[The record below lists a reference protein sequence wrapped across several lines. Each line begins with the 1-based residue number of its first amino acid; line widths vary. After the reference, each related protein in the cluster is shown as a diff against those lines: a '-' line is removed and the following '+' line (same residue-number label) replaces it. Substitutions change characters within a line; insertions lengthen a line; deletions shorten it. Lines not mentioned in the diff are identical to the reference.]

1 MPAIALMRS
10 LSLLALL
17 LVLVGCAG
25 PLVQE
30 EQTDPQVDAADQRES
45 QPSEAEAVSG
55 LSHQAREHYQQG
67 NYSAAIA
74 AAERGLRIN
83 RRTPELYLVLAQSY
97 FQMAQHQQADQFAQ
111 QGLRYSEP
119 GSVLSEAL
127 QAMRELVSA
136 RQPLHF

>member
-1 MPAIALMRS
+1 MPAMISIRA

-17 LVLVGCAG
+17 LLIAGCAG
-25 PLVQE
+25 PLVQ
-30 EQTDPQVDAADQRES
+30 DAEPEPEAPEPRADQ
-45 QPSEAEAVSG
+45 PSDAEAVAG
-55 LSHQAREHYQQG
+55 LSHQAREHYQAG

-119 GSVLSEAL
+119 GSVLTEAL
-127 QAMRELVSA
+127 QAMRELVSS